1 MSREADRKY
10 VELPKFEAVG
20 IDDHGLLTICDDR
33 GKAIRSITVEGLPFE
48 QLREIVR
55 RCNAVPDAI
64 KALEVLADM
73 KSYRLGRHALKI
85 HPSQIAKTALAK
97 LKGENRCQQ
106 SQKND

>member
-1 MSREADRKY
+1 MSRKADKKL
-10 VELPKFEAVG
+10 VELPKLEAVG
-20 IDDHGLLTICDDR
+20 IGSRGLLTICDDK
-33 GKAIRSITVEGLPFE
+33 GKAIRSIPIEDLPFE

-64 KALEVLADM
+64 KALEVLANM

-97 LKGENRCQQ
+97 LKGETKCWQ
-106 SQKND
+106 